1 MVNDEETVFCMLRG
15 FSLRL
20 MDTFRGNKGY
30 ILDHTS
36 AKPRYTEEPVPHIS
50 YHGISSLL

>member
-1 MVNDEETVFCMLRG
+1 MVNDEQTVFCMLRG